1 MFRHFP
7 IRSLE
12 TDMYNHITATYYLL
26 AERRL
31 RKHRQ
36 DLANQT
42 AMLQLRKKSAPPGPK
57 PHLEPLALSPRYV
70 HVVCLCIHFVFHLT
84 VQQNT

>member
-1 MFRHFP
+1 
-7 IRSLE
+7 
-12 TDMYNHITATYYLL
+12 MYDHITATYYLL

-36 DLANQT
+36 ELLNHA
-42 AMLQLRKKSAPPGPK
+42 AMSHVRKHSAPPGK

-70 HVVCLCIHFVFHLT
+70 V
-84 VQQNT
+84 

>member
-1 MFRHFP
+1 
-7 IRSLE
+7 
-12 TDMYNHITATYYLL
+12 MYNHITATYYLL

-36 DLANQT
+36 EMANQ
-42 AMLQLRKKSAPPGPK
+42 AAIVQMRKHSAPPGSHPK

-70 HVVCLCIHFVFHLT
+70 SRRL
-84 VQQNT
+84 